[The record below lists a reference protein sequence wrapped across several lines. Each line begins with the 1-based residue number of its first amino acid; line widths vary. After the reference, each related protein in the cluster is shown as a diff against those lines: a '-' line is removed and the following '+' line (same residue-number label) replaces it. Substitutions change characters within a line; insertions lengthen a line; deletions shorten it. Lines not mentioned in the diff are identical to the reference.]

1 MTSRNAL
8 STSSTFY
15 ISLFSLLIAPGR
27 RQLFTVTG
35 ATGADQPEML

>member
-1 MTSRNAL
+1 MRL
-8 STSSTFY
+8 FEL
-15 ISLFSLLIAPGR
+15 ISFSLLIAPGR